1 MLNTLRR
8 RARRV
13 GLGISKKRG
22 TDPYGNDRYMVYD
35 LETRGVI
42 GGYYYCSHPLL
53 LEDVEAILDE
63 YEQA

>member
-8 RARRV
+8 RARKV

-22 TDPYGNDRYMVYD
+22 TDPYGNDRFMVYD
-35 LETRGVI
+35 LETKAVI
-42 GGYYYCSHPLL
+42 GGCYYCSYPLT
-53 LEDVEAILDE
+53 LEDVEGILDE